1 MFVDGFVNFT
11 DIWVRP
17 RASRVKNL
25 LTIDLEDWH
34 QLAYRRL
41 TGDTPPPQTHV
52 FRQMDLLLGLLDR
65 HNVRATFFTLG
76 SLAERAP
83 ELPRRVSALGHEIA
97 SHGYSH
103 LLVHR
108 LTREQFA
115 EDTRRSKQLLEEII
129 GKRVR
134 GYRAAEFSIRADSL
148 WALEVL
154 AELGFEYDSS
164 IFPIRHRRYGI
175 PGFYPRAAEYMLPNR
190 LSIKEVPPA
199 TLSWG
204 TVRVPV
210 AGGGGFRITPKW
222 LLKRAV
228 QKLNDS
234 GTRLVTYFHP
244 YEFDSQELDVFVSG
258 RPALL
263 KHRLRGRQ
271 WNFHQNLGR
280 HTMTPKLDSLLQKYS
295 FTTIADFL
303 QEEPALERKN

>member
-1 MFVDGFVNFT
+1 
-11 DIWVRP
+11 
-17 RASRVKNL
+17 VKNL

-41 TGDTPPPQTHV
+41 TGNTPTPQTHV

-65 HNVRATFFTLG
+65 HRVQATFFTLG

-83 ELPRRVSALGHEIA
+83 ELLRKVVSLGHEVA

-108 LTREQFA
+108 LTRERFA
-115 EDTRRSKQLLEEII
+115 EDTRRSKQLLEDIV
-129 GKRVR
+129 GKPVR

-164 IFPIRHRRYGI
+164 IFPIHHPRYGI
-175 PGFYPRAAEYMLPNR
+175 PDFYPRAAEYVLTNR
-190 LSIKEVPPA
+190 LTIKEVPLA
-199 TLSWG
+199 TVSWG
-204 TVRVPV
+204 SLRLPM

-222 LLKRAV
+222 LLRHAVKR
-228 QKLNDS
+228 LNDS
-234 GTRLVTYFHP
+234 GKPLVTYFHP
-244 YEFDSQELDVFVSG
+244 YEFDSEELDVFVSG
-258 RPALL
+258 RPTLL
-263 KHRLRGRQ
+263 RHWLRGRK
-271 WNFHQNLGR
+271 WNFHQNLRR
-280 HTMTPKLDSLLQKYS
+280 HTITPKLDCLLRQYS

-303 QEEPALERKN
+303 QEEGKLERKNLF

>member
-1 MFVDGFVNFT
+1 M
-11 DIWVRP
+11 
-17 RASRVKNL
+17 KNL

-41 TGDTPPPQTHV
+41 TGATAPPQTHV

-65 HNVRATFFTLG
+65 HQVHATFFTLG

-83 ELPRRVSALGHEIA
+83 ELARRVASLGHEVA

-108 LTREQFA
+108 LNREQFA
-115 EDTRRSKQLLEEII
+115 EDTRRSKQLLEDIV
-129 GKRVR
+129 GKPIR

-175 PGFYPRAAEYMLPNR
+175 PDFDPRAAEYVLPNS

-199 TLSWG
+199 TVSWG
-204 TVRVPV
+204 RFRVPV

-222 LLKRAV
+222 LLNCAV
-228 QKLNDS
+228 KKLNGS
-234 GTRLVTYFHP
+234 GKPLVTYFHP
-244 YEFDSQELDVFVSG
+244 YEFDSQGLDVFVSG
-258 RPALL
+258 RPLLL

-280 HTMTPKLDSLLQKYS
+280 HTMASKLDSLLQHYS

-303 QEEPALERKN
+303 QEEQALERKDLL